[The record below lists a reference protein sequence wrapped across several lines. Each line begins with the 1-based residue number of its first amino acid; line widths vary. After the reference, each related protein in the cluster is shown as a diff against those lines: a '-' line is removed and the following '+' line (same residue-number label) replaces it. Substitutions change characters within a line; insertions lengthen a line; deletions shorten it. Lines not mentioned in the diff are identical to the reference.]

1 MPIIPEAGYP
11 AWQAFLDLSERRT
24 VGFGPNPI
32 QTSEVLAWFDLHEID
47 SAEERRDY
55 YHLIGVLDHEWLRLA
70 REESERQNRRSSN
83 GDRRRSGIAGKT

>member
-1 MPIIPEAGYP
+1 MIPEAGYP

-24 VGFGPNPI
+24 SSGFGGNPI

-55 YHLIGVLDHEWLRLA
+55 YHLIGVLDREWLRLA
-70 REESERQNRRSSN
+70 SEQAERTRRASDGN
-83 GDRRRSGIAGKT
+83 RRRSGIAGKT